1 MGSLMG
7 IILAICI
14 GICVSMQPVF
24 TNNIS
29 KATGSFEAAF
39 VSISTT
45 FVLIICIV
53 FFFGKGDLTK
63 IVEVPKY
70 FCFAGV
76 MGVIVVAGSIFTI
89 RILGPAM
96 AISIVIAAQ
105 IGMSVILEHFGLFG
119 VEQVSISTTRIFGVL
134 LMIGGI
140 IFIKGF

>member
-14 GICVSMQPVF
+14 GMCVCMQPVF

-29 KATGSFEAAF
+29 KATGTFEAAF

-45 FVLIICIV
+45 FILITCIV
-53 FFFGKGDLTK
+53 FIFGKGDLTK

-70 FCFAGV
+70 FYFAGA
-76 MGVIVVAGSIFTI
+76 MGIVVVVGSIFTI

-96 AISIVIAAQ
+96 SISIVIAAQ

-119 VEQVSISTTRIFGVL
+119 VEQVSISMTRILGIL